1 MNHKSRSALA
11 GVSAGAVALSALF
24 AGAQSAAGP
33 SAGKTSDQAFKNIQI
48 LKGIPADQIMPS
60 MQFISASLGVECE
73 YCHVAGAFDKDDKK
87 PKQTARKMMEMMFA
101 INKGQ
106 FEGHREVTCY
116 SCHHG
121 ETHPVGIPIIPAGAN
136 ATAHLEAVKPGDG
149 KGTQAADVGAN
160 TKAVVDPILD
170 SIFDKYI
177 AALGGAAAIQKVT
190 SRVEKGSADLGG
202 RTFPVDIYAQAPDKR
217 VSVMHLPNGDSLT
230 VYNGTV
236 GWMSAPGHPIQWMSQ
251 PEADA
256 ARLDAELD
264 LPLRMKNVFTD
275 FRLLAPQRIDG
286 REASVV
292 QGLREGKPP
301 VNFYF
306 DQQSGLLVRL
316 VRYIDTP
323 LGLNPTQIDYADYRD
338 SGGVKIPYRW
348 TIARPSGQFTILVE
362 QVQQNVPIAKE
373 KFAQPARE
381 AAEQKPDSQ

>member
-1 MNHKSRSALA
+1 MNPKSKSVLAEVLA
-11 GVSAGAVALSALF
+11 GAIALSAF
-24 AGAQSAAGP
+24 FTRAQSAVGP

-48 LKGIPADQIMPS
+48 LKGIPADQLMPS

-121 ETHPVGIPIIPAGAN
+121 EIHPVGIPIIPAGAN

-149 KGTQAADVGAN
+149 KGIQAAAGADSR
-160 TKAVVDPILD
+160 AVIDPSLAPILD
-170 SIFDKYI
+170 KYV

-202 RTFPVDIYAQAPDKR
+202 RIFPVDIYAQAPDKR
-217 VSVMHLPNGDSLT
+217 VSIMHLPNGDSLT
-230 VYNGTV
+230 AYNGTV
-236 GWMSAPGHPIQWMSQ
+236 GWLSAPGHPIQWMSQ
-251 PEADA
+251 AEADA
-256 ARLDAELD
+256 FRLDAELD
-264 LPLRMKNVFTD
+264 LPLRMKNIFTD
-275 FRLLAPQRIDG
+275 FRLLALQKIDG

-306 DQQSGLLVRL
+306 DQQSGLLVRM
-316 VRYIDTP
+316 VRYIDTA
-323 LGLNPTQIDYADYRD
+323 LGLYPTQIDYADYRD

-348 TIARPSGQFTILVE
+348 TIARPSGQFTIQVE
-362 QVQQNVPIAKE
+362 QVQQNVPITEE
-373 KFAQPARE
+373 KFAQPPHE
-381 AAEQKPDSQ
+381 APE

>member
-1 MNHKSRSALA
+1 
-11 GVSAGAVALSALF
+11 
-24 AGAQSAAGP
+24 
-33 SAGKTSDQAFKNIQI
+33 
-48 LKGIPADQIMPS
+48 
-60 MQFISASLGVECE
+60 
-73 YCHVAGAFDKDDKK
+73 
-87 PKQTARKMMEMMFA
+87 MMEMMFA
-101 INKGQ
+101 INKGH

-121 ETHPVGIPIIPAGAN
+121 EAHPIGIPIIPAGAN
-136 ATAHLEAVKPGDG
+136 ATAHLEPVKPGDG
-149 KGTQAADVGAN
+149 KGTQAADGGSDA
-160 TKAVVDPILD
+160 KAVVDPVLYPVL
-170 SIFDKYI
+170 DKYI

-190 SRVEKGSADLGG
+190 SRVERGSADLGG

-230 VYNGTV
+230 AYNGTV
-236 GWMSAPGHPIQWMSQ
+236 GWLSAPGRPIQWMSQ
-251 PEADA
+251 AEADA
-256 ARLDAELD
+256 SRLDADLH
-264 LPLRMKNVFTD
+264 LPLRMKDIFTD

-362 QVQQNVPIAKE
+362 QVQQNVPIAE
-373 KFAQPARE
+373 QKFAQPAPQ
-381 AAEQKPDSQ
+381 AAEQKADVH

>member
-1 MNHKSRSALA
+1 MNHKSSSALA

-121 ETHPVGIPIIPAGAN
+121 ETHPVGIPIIAAGAN
-136 ATAHLEAVKPGDG
+136 PTAHLEPVKPSDA
-149 KGTQAADVGAN
+149 KGTQAADVGADAR
-160 TKAVVDPILD
+160 AVVDPI
-170 SIFDKYI
+170 IDKYV

-217 VSVMHLPNGDSLT
+217 VSIMHLPNGDSLT
-230 VYNGTV
+230 AYNGTV

-251 PEADA
+251 AEADA
-256 ARLDAELD
+256 SRLDAELD

-292 QGLREGKPP
+292 LGLREGKPP

-381 AAEQKPDSQ
+381 APE

>member
-1 MNHKSRSALA
+1 MNHKSRSALS
-11 GVSAGAVALSALF
+11 GVLAGAIALSALF
-24 AGAQSAAGP
+24 AAAQNAVGP
-33 SAGKTSDQAFKNIQI
+33 TAGKTSDQAFKNIQM
-48 LKGIPADQIMPS
+48 LKGIPADQLIPS

-101 INKGQ
+101 INKGN

-136 ATAHLEAVKPGDG
+136 TTAHLEPMRPGDA
-149 KGTQAADVGAN
+149 KGTQAADVGADAR
-160 TKAVVDPILD
+160 AVVDPEVDPVL
-170 SIFDKYI
+170 DKYV

-190 SRVEKGSADLGG
+190 TRVEKGSADLGG

-217 VSVMHLPNGDSLT
+217 VSVMHLPDGDSLT
-230 VYNGTV
+230 AYNGTV
-236 GWMSAPGHPIQWMSQ
+236 GWLSAPGHPIQWMSQ
-251 PEADA
+251 AEADA

-264 LPLRMKNVFTD
+264 LPLRMKDIFTD

-316 VRYIDTP
+316 VRYADTP

-348 TIARPSGQFTILVE
+348 TIARPSGQFTIQIE

-373 KFAQPARE
+373 KFAQPAPQ
-381 AAEQKPDSQ
+381 ALEQKPDSH